1 MANTKKTV
9 SAPNKISR
17 LSKDDA
23 GKIIF
28 WRIIIILVA
37 DLLVASAFDYLIHSP
52 AEIEFNF
59 YMNIRPVLCYVF
71 WALFAL
77 SVAYMVIS
85 IVKKFDTSAHIMTP
99 AMIAALTLYLAVM
112 TTGFFYDMFKMTPY
126 LFYTV
131 TVIAS
136 VLFVVY
142 YVYTVLMYKK

>member
-9 SAPNKISR
+9 SVPNKINR
-17 LSKDDA
+17 LSKDEA

-37 DLLVASAFDYLIHSP
+37 DLLVASAFEYLIHSP
-52 AEIEFNF
+52 AEVEFNF

-77 SVAYMVIS
+77 SVAYLVLT
-85 IVKKFDTSAHIMTP
+85 IVKKIDTSAYIMTP
-99 AMIAALTLYLAVM
+99 AMIAALTLYLSIM
-112 TTGFFYDMFKMTPY
+112 STGVFYDMIKMTPY
-126 LFYTV
+126 LFYTL

-136 VLFVVY
+136 VLFLVY